1 VRALGAVRAWEW
13 QESQAGPVP
22 PWPVLHAEPLRAVP
36 AWPAGRSAAQ
46 QEWAAVEA
54 RRIPVLPAQ
63 EEALPEA
70 ADPVQPALI
79 PVPE

>member
-22 PWPVLHAEPLRAVP
+22 LWPVLRAVP
-36 AWPAGRSAAQ
+36 ARPAGRSA
-46 QEWAAVEA
+46 A